1 MDQQIEGCLLR
12 IFISERLKH
21 DGKPLHEWIIVAA
34 RKAGLAGAT
43 AWRGMM
49 GFGANSRIH
58 TAKIMRLSDDLPV
71 IIEMVD
77 TRDRLAAFLTQID
90 GVITEGLA
98 TMEAA
103 QIHFYRSRNGEERI
117 DAT

>member
-1 MDQQIEGCLLR
+1 MEQLVEGCLLR

-49 GFGANSRIH
+49 GYGANSRIH
-58 TAKIMRLSDDLPV
+58 TTKILRLSDDLPV

-77 TRDRLAAFLTQID
+77 NRDRLAAFLTQIE

-103 QIHFYRSRNGEERI
+103 QIHFYRSRNGEETFDDI
-117 DAT
+117 